1 MRSETL
7 AEGVWTRLPNF
18 LVERSFW
25 VFQFASFCCC
35 CCLMILSIL
44 MLKSW
49 GICRILVFGLLDPGR
64 ERICPFPLTLP
75 PTNYLWRG
83 ISCVLLMSVARGC
96 TGSSLNRDLWA
107 SSQWNQATCQSVY
120 TCAGVFFAR
129 HTNQL
134 ECGSL
139 RTFLRRWIL
148 LFMFGVGICCIGESE
163 IKNCT
168 INFRRKIRMKGRTKF
183 VLVDLVED
191 LVEKMIWVPYIC
203 TVWKSKRKRTDMFPW
218 LPFIKCLLFW

>member
-1 MRSETL
+1 MPLSSHPTPNQ
-7 AEGVWTRLPNF
+7 LP
-18 LVERSFW
+18 LERYQLCFANEHCRRMFW
-25 VFQFASFCCC
+25 
-35 CCLMILSIL
+35 
-44 MLKSW
+44 K
-49 GICRILVFGLLDPGR
+49 
-64 ERICPFPLTLP
+64 LTEH
-75 PTNYLWRG
+75 
-83 ISCVLLMSVARGC
+83 
-96 TGSSLNRDLWA
+96 RDLWA
-107 SSQWNQATCQSVY
+107 YSQWNQATCQSVY

-163 IKNCT
+163 IKNCM

-203 TVWKSKRKRTDMFPW
+203 TVWKFKRMRTDMFPW
-218 LPFIKCLLFW
+218 PPFIKCLLFW